1 MHATPSTARSVPFFV
16 PLLNPLMSLFVRL
29 GVPVGGPMAL
39 LTVRGRRSGVERTTP
54 VSVFEFEG
62 SDYLFGTFGD
72 TQWVRNLRAAGSA
85 VLTSGRHR
93 RSVTATELSPDEAGP
108 ILQGALRRY
117 LGTPMR
123 LFLERYYAGSAD
135 GSAADYVE
143 LAEQHPVFRLGEIIE
158 P

>member
-1 MHATPSTARSVPFFV
+1 MHASPATVRSIPFFV
-16 PLLNPLMSLFVRL
+16 PLLNPLMSAFVRL

-39 LTVRGRRSGVERTTP
+39 LTVRGRRSGVDRTTP

-62 SDYLFGTFGD
+62 SNYLFGTFGD

-85 VLTSGRHR
+85 VLTRGRSRHP
-93 RSVTATELSPDEAGP
+93 VKATELSPEEAGP

-135 GSAADYVE
+135 GSASDYVE
-143 LAEQHPVFRLGEIIE
+143 LAGHHPVFRLGEAVE
-158 P
+158 R